1 MNCPHCSSRQ
11 TRKLAKTTDLGYAV
25 YRCQDCRRRF
35 NERTGTPFNFL
46 EMPTDIVFQVVLFR
60 LLFKLSLRDLV
71 QMFLIRGYELSH
83 ETVRDWEARFA
94 SLLADQVR
102 RRRKHKV
109 GRCWYVDET
118 YIKVSGRWC
127 YLYRA
132 IDKQGQL
139 IDSLLSAKRDMAAA
153 QRFFRSAQTI
163 AGRPPAQVTT
173 DGHDSYPRAIA
184 EVLGKCVKHRCN
196 RYKNNRI
203 EQDHRGIKQR
213 YYPMLGFKSFRSAK
227 RFCRS
232 FDELR
237 NYFRPRQRCHQV
249 VPAARR
255 KEQFRTKLDTLQS
268 AFLARS

>member
-1 MNCPHCSSRQ
+1 MNCPHCHSTQ
-11 TRKLAKTTDLGYAV
+11 TRALVKTTDLGYAV
-25 YRCQDCRRRF
+25 FHCQGCRRRF

-71 QMFLIRGYELSH
+71 QMFLVRGYEFSH

-94 SLLADQVR
+94 PLLADLVR
-102 RRRKHKV
+102 RRRKHTV
-109 GRCWYVDET
+109 GRCWHVDET
-118 YIKVSGRWC
+118 YIKVGGRWC

-132 IDKQGQL
+132 IDQEGQL
-139 IDSLLSAKRDMAAA
+139 VDSMLSPKRDMAAA
-153 QRFFRSAQTI
+153 QRFFQSAKAI
-163 AGRPPAQVTT
+163 AGQSPEQVTT

-184 EVLGKCVKHRCN
+184 EVLGKQVKHRCS

-213 YYPMLGFKSFRSAK
+213 YYPMLGFKSFRSAQ
-227 RFCRS
+227 RFCPS

-237 NYFRPRQRCHQV
+237 NYFRPRRKVNEVVSLPQRQQQFV
-249 VPAARR
+249 SQLDALRIVFAAH
-255 KEQFRTKLDTLQS
+255 
-268 AFLARS
+268 

>member
-1 MNCPHCSSRQ
+1 MNCPYCRSSQ
-11 TRKLAKTTDLGYAV
+11 TRKLSTNTDLGYS
-25 YRCQDCRRRF
+25 RFCCSGCRRTF

-102 RRRKHKV
+102 RRRQGRV

-139 IDSLLSAKRDMAAA
+139 VDSMLSAQRDMAAA
-153 QRFFRSAQTI
+153 QRFFRSAKAV
-163 AGRPPAQVTT
+163 AGQSPEQVTT
-173 DGHDSYPRAIA
+173 DGHGSYPHAIA
-184 EVLGKCVKHRCN
+184 EVLGKRVKHRCS

-203 EQDHRGIKQR
+203 EPDHRGLKQR
-213 YYPMLGFKSFRSAK
+213 YYPMLGFQSFRSAK
-227 RFCRS
+227 RG
-232 FDELR
+232 
-237 NYFRPRQRCHQV
+237 
-249 VPAARR
+249 
-255 KEQFRTKLDTLQS
+255 
-268 AFLARS
+268 

>member
-11 TRKLAKTTDLGYAV
+11 TRKLAKTTDLGYGV

-35 NERTGTPFNFL
+35 NERTGTEFNFL

-71 QMFLIRGYELSH
+71 QMFLIRGYEWSH
-83 ETVRDWEARFA
+83 ETVRDGEARFA

-102 RRRKHKV
+102 RRRQGRV
-109 GRCWYVDET
+109 GRCWFVDET
-118 YIKVSGRWC
+118 YIKVGGRWC

-139 IDSLLSAKRDMAAA
+139 VDSMLSAKRDMAAA
-153 QRFFRSAQTI
+153 QCFFRRAQTV
-163 AGRPPAQVTT
+163 AGRRPEQVTT
-173 DGHDSYPRAIA
+173 DGHGSYPRAIA
-184 EVLGKCVKHRCN
+184 EVLGKEVKHRCS

-213 YYPMLGFKSFRSAK
+213 YYPMLGLKSFRSAK
-227 RFCRS
+227 RFCHS

-237 NYFRPRQRCHQV
+237 NYFRPRRSPNELV
-249 VPAARR
+249 SLAKRR
-255 KEQFRTKLDTLQS
+255 QQFVN
-268 AFLARS
+268 